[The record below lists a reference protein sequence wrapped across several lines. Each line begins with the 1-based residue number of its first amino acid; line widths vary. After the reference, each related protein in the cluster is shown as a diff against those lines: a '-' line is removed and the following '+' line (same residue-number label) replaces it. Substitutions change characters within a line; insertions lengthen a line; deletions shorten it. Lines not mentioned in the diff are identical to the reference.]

1 MEPLLLQKKAEV
13 MLNTIIY
20 PMLVHYPKAEK
31 FALCQEI
38 KQSCYRIIRTGIQYT
53 TALQRDKLYFLRQVD
68 AELKYL
74 LVLISVS
81 RAQKYITEKKAYQL
95 QNSIAELGRICGGLM
110 KNP

>member
-1 MEPLLLQKKAEV
+1 MEPLILQKKAEV

-20 PMLVHYPKAEK
+20 PMLVLFPKAEK

-38 KQSCYRIIRTGIQYT
+38 KQCCYRIIRLSIQYS
-53 TALQRDKLYFLRQVD
+53 TALQRDKLYYLKQVD
-68 AELKYL
+68 TDLKYL
-74 LVLISVS
+74 LVLVSVS
-81 RAQKYITEKKAYQL
+81 REQKYITEKKSFQL